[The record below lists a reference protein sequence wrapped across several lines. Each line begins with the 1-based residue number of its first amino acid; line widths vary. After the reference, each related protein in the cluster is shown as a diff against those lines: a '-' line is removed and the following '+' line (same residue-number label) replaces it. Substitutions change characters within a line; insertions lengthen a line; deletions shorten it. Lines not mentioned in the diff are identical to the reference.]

1 MKELHMIEG
10 NEEEGRVKVFLVDI
24 LERKLIKKDK

>member
-1 MKELHMIEG
+1 MIEG

-24 LERKLIKKDK
+24 LEKKLIKKDK

>member
-1 MKELHMIEG
+1 MIEG